1 MCHCTVG
8 DYAIISGLSGAHQ
21 FCRIGEHAL
30 VGGCTK
36 IVQDVPPFTIVDGN
50 PAAVRSLNKVGLQR
64 RGFDEDARNSLKK
77 AYKKLFLSKRNNL
90 AELTEELAGSELAED
105 PHVARLIEFIRS
117 SERGVIR

>member
-1 MCHCTVG
+1 MG

-21 FCRIGEHAL
+21 FCRIGEHSL

-36 IVQDVPPFTIVDGN
+36 IVQDVPPFMIVDGT
-50 PAAVRSLNKVGLQR
+50 PAAVRSPNLVGLKR
-64 RGFDEDARNSLKK
+64 RGFDDKERRSIKN
-77 AYKKLFLSKRNNL
+77 AYKELFLTKEKAL
-90 AELTEELAGSELAED
+90 GTIVEELATSDTANE